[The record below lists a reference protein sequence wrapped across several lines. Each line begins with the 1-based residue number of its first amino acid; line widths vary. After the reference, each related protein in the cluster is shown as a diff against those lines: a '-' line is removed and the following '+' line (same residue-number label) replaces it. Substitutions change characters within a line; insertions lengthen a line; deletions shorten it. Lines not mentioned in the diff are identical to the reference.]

1 MLLDTQ
7 TCPRSHKTLFRSVW
21 WTLICVIRRWWNS
34 WWKCRPSCLFP
45 CSSSALP
52 GRSLTIQFRV
62 VVGVQASEVF
72 KVFSQNRTQQHF
84 SPISKKNAE
93 VARSPSARVHAHS
106 SSSTPAAYVEPM
118 ESSEWVQLSDDATSR
133 TYFWNRRTRLSSWH
147 QGRLGRNSGMRR
159 GSSTTGT
166 RLLTRV
172 SVYDLPPLP
181 PSWWASE

>member
-1 MLLDTQ
+1 MPQISQDFIPQRLVDLDLRHPQMVEQLVEVPTVLSLSLLQQRIAGQIVDNPV
-7 TCPRSHKTLFRSVW
+7 PRG
-21 WTLICVIRRWWNS
+21 RRGS
-34 WWKCRPSCLFP
+34 
-45 CSSSALP
+45 
-52 GRSLTIQFRV
+52 G
-62 VVGVQASEVF
+62 VF

-84 SPISKKNAE
+84 SPISKKSAE

-181 PSWWASE
+181 PSWWASQ